1 MYNQMPY
8 FGQQTQ
14 SPYSLPQ
21 YYQQAPTP
29 QPQFVAPQLQ
39 QPALKGRPVS
49 SIDEAKASQIDFD
62 GSLYLFPDIAN
73 KRIYTKQIG
82 ENGIAIMNSYSLQE
96 EISTLPQE
104 YVTKEEF
111 DKVVAQ
117 LKSLLEERD
126 KKETPKATMSF

>member
-1 MYNQMPY
+1 MYY
-8 FGQQTQ
+8 YGQQTQ
-14 SPYSLPQ
+14 QPY
-21 YYQQAPTP
+21 YYQQPQMLQP
-29 QPQFVAPQLQ
+29 QPQLQ
-39 QPALKGRPVS
+39 LKGRPVS

-73 KRIYTKQIG
+73 KKIYTKQIN

-111 DKVVAQ
+111 EKVVAQ
-117 LKSLLEERD
+117 LKTLVGD
-126 KKETPKATMSF
+126 AAAAKKPAINF

>member
-1 MYNQMPY
+1 MPY

-21 YYQQAPTP
+21 YYQQAPAP
-29 QPQFVAPQLQ
+29 QPQFVAPQPQ

-49 SIDEAKASQIDFD
+49 SIDEAKSSHIDFD

-73 KRIYTKQIG
+73 KRIYTKQIN

>member
-1 MYNQMPY
+1 
-8 FGQQTQ
+8 
-14 SPYSLPQ
+14 
-21 YYQQAPTP
+21 
-29 QPQFVAPQLQ
+29 
-39 QPALKGRPVS
+39 
-49 SIDEAKASQIDFD
+49 
-62 GSLYLFPDIAN
+62 
-73 KRIYTKQIG
+73 
-82 ENGIAIMNSYSLQE
+82 MNSYSLQE